1 MAICYATSYP
11 FGFLSRIKRTP
22 LEILKIIVTTL
33 RNQGN
38 KFSFLWVDEDE
49 VLARYSEFMKTCHNI
64 NIIVQATGVYAS
76 SLNGKIERPNKKLAN
91 ITRYLILKSINKKE
105 L

>member
-1 MAICYATSYP
+1 MAICYATYYP

-33 RNQGN
+33 RNQDN
-38 KFSFLWVDEDE
+38 KFAFFWVDEDG

-64 NIIVQATGVYAS
+64 NIIVQTTGIDAS
-76 SLNGKIERPNKKLAN
+76 SINGKIESPNKKLAN
-91 ITRYLILKSINKKE
+91 ITRDLIRNQ
-105 L
+105 